1 MQQFITFASILAMS
15 VGCTADRNRAA
26 GFTLPDGNSDR
37 GQQTFVQLHCNAC
50 HSVAGVEFETHA
62 ARVDTMIPLGG
73 ETSAIK
79 TYGNLV
85 TSIINPSHR
94 FAVGYA
100 ADDIKKNGESKMR
113 IYNDQMTITQLTD
126 LVAFLQSHYRLK
138 EFTQTPYM
146 PYP

>member
-1 MQQFITFASILAMS
+1 MKQFITFASILAMA
-15 VGCTADRNRAA
+15 VGCTANPKSGA
-26 GFTLPDGNSDR
+26 GFTLPDGNPDR
-37 GQQTFVQLHCNAC
+37 GQQTFVQLQCNAC
-50 HSVAGVEFETHA
+50 HSVEGVEFETHA
-62 ARVDTMIPLGG
+62 AQVETMISLGG
-73 ETSAIK
+73 EASAIK

-113 IYNDQMTITQLTD
+113 IYNDELTITQLTD
-126 LVAFLQSHYRLK
+126 LVAFLQSHHRLK